1 MGLQIVTTFYLKE
14 DVLTVALGAV
24 LYMQFS
30 IKPRRCY
37 CSEDELFGAATCWTP
52 IEPSD
57 HAASFL
63 RHRNQV

>member
-37 CSEDELFGAATCWTP
+37 CSEDELFGAATC
-52 IEPSD
+52 
-57 HAASFL
+57 
-63 RHRNQV
+63 